1 MLLKNKRIFVVED
14 DPTNLAIASFILKQ
28 HGATVRFD
36 AWGGNAEERILNFQP
51 DIILLDLH
59 LPGNVTGYT
68 VLAAIRKHLELDAVP
83 VVAVTASDPSTE
95 MNKARE
101 NGFNS
106 YIAKPI
112 RTGTFGALIAKIL
125 NGGEVWGD
133 AE

>member
-28 HGATVRFD
+28 HGAVVRFD
-36 AWGGNAEERILNFQP
+36 AWGGNAEERIVNFEP
-51 DIILLDLH
+51 DIILLDIH
-59 LPGNVTGYT
+59 LPGSMTGYD
-68 VLAAIRKHLELDAVP
+68 VLKAIRQHANLDTVP
-83 VVAVTASDPSTE
+83 IVAVTASDPSTE

-101 NGFNS
+101 AGFTS

-112 RTGTFGALIAKIL
+112 RTGTFGKLIAAIL
-125 NGGEVWGD
+125 NGEPVWGE